1 MYEYPTQKRVERPT
15 PEPSLRPNVDPRRAA
30 SSGPIIT
37 PSNVFLWLRRGLFVI
52 LFFGIIG
59 AVGGIAFGVL
69 TKPRYTASMDILLP
83 PPSGQVLPNELTVPA
98 IQSEAQILD
107 ISSKILLLKSGNVL
121 RRTVEREQL
130 QQLPEFNPS
139 LEAGFNLMQALGLS
153 KPDAPG
159 DQTLTAMR
167 ILDKRIKVGREGGTY
182 LINISLWTRDPQRSV
197 KILATLAESF
207 RQELEAARSDFAKSA
222 STALAT
228 RLEELRDAATQAAN
242 AVVEFRQKNNLQDLG
257 SAGSVNVQSL
267 SQLNT
272 RLNDAN
278 SRLQEVRERY
288 KKLNQT
294 SANGVAG
301 ASSLSSPLLD
311 TLRSQYS
318 VLKQQYDELALTYGE
333 RYPKLAASRA
343 QLATLRTEIARET
356 GRVVQSVKIEMDQAQ
371 SAVDALR
378 TQINTAQGRVSNDD
392 AAQVE
397 LQDLQ
402 RNAEAKAALYDTF
415 LKRAGET
422 GEQEQLNV
430 SNLRVVTEPV
440 PPEKRSF
447 PPPTSLLAIGG
458 LIAGLLLGAFLVIAG
473 RTLLELRRN
482 DWRFERIV

>member
-1 MYEYPTQKRVERPT
+1 MYEYPKQKRVERPT
-15 PEPSLRPNVDPRRAA
+15 PEPLPRPTLDAKPATP
-30 SSGPIIT
+30 SGPIIT
-37 PSNVFLWLRRGLFVI
+37 PGNIFLWLRRGLFVI
-52 LFFGIIG
+52 LLFAIVG
-59 AVGGIAFGVL
+59 AAAGVAFGVL
-69 TKPRYTASMDILLP
+69 VKPRYTASMDILLP

-98 IQSEAQILD
+98 LQSEAQILD
-107 ISSKILLLKSGNVL
+107 MSSKILLLNSGNVL

-139 LEAGFNLMQALGLS
+139 LEPGFNLMEALGLS
-153 KPDAPG
+153 SPKPPG

-167 ILDKRIKVGREGGTY
+167 ILDKRIKVSRQGGTY
-182 LINISLWTRDPQRSV
+182 LVNITLWTRDPERSV

-207 RQELEAARSDFAKSA
+207 RQELEAGRSDLAKSA

-228 RLEELRDAATQAAN
+228 RLEELRGAATEAAN

-257 SAGSVNVQSL
+257 SVGSVNVQSL

-278 SRLQEVRERY
+278 SRLQDVRERY
-288 KKLNQT
+288 KKLSQT

-301 ASSLSSPLLD
+301 TSSLSSPLLD

-343 QLATLRTEIARET
+343 QLATLRSEIARET
-356 GRVVQSVKIEMDQAQ
+356 DRVLQSVKIEMDQAQ
-371 SAVDALR
+371 SAVDSLR
-378 TQINTAQGRVSNDD
+378 SQINTAQGRVSNDD

-430 SNLRVVTEPV
+430 SNLRIVTEPV
-440 PPEKRSF
+440 PPERRNF

-458 LIAGLLLGAFLVIAG
+458 LIAGLLLGVFFVIAG
-473 RTLLELRRN
+473 RTLIELRRN

>member
-15 PEPSLRPNVDPRRAA
+15 PEPSLRRNVDTKPTAA
-30 SSGPIIT
+30 SGPIIT
-37 PSNVFLWLRRGLFVI
+37 PGNVFLWLRRGLFVI
-52 LFFGIIG
+52 LLFAILG
-59 AVGGIAFGVL
+59 AAAGIAFGTL

-98 IQSEAQILD
+98 LQSEAQILD
-107 ISSKILLLKSGNVL
+107 ISSKILLLNSGNVL

-130 QQLPEFNPS
+130 QELPEFNPS
-139 LEAGFNLMQALGLS
+139 LEPGFNLMDVLGLAS
-153 KPDAPG
+153 PQPPG

-182 LINISLWTRDPQRSV
+182 LINISLWTRDPERSV

-207 RQELEAARSDFAKSA
+207 RQELEATRSDLAKSA

-228 RLEELRDAATQAAN
+228 RLEELRRSATDAAN

-278 SRLQEVRERY
+278 SRLQEVKARY
-288 KKLNQT
+288 NKLSQP
-294 SANGVAG
+294 SANGGTG

-343 QLATLRTEIARET
+343 QLATLRAEIARET
-356 GRVVQSVKIEMDQAQ
+356 ERVLQSVKLEMDQAQ
-371 SAVDALR
+371 SAVDSLR
-378 TQINTAQGRVSNDD
+378 SQINTAQSRVSTDD

-430 SNLRVVTEPV
+430 SNLRIVTEPV
-440 PPEKRSF
+440 PPEKHSF

-458 LIAGLLLGAFLVIAG
+458 LIAGLLLGAFFVVAG
-473 RTLLELRRN
+473 RTLIELRRN
-482 DWRFERIV
+482 DWRFERIM

>member
-15 PEPSLRPNVDPRRAA
+15 PEPSPRPDVYTRPAA

-37 PSNVFLWLRRGLFVI
+37 PANVFLWLRRGLLVI
-52 LFFGIIG
+52 LLFAILG
-59 AVGGIAFGVL
+59 AAAGIAFGVL
-69 TKPRYTASMDILLP
+69 TKSRYTASMDILLP
-83 PPSGQVLPNELTVPA
+83 PPSGQVIPNELTIPA

-107 ISSKILLLKSGNVL
+107 ISSKILLIKSGNVL
-121 RRTVEREQL
+121 RQTVEREQL

-139 LEAGFNLMQALGLS
+139 LEAGGGLMGMLGLAR
-153 KPDAPG
+153 PAPPG

-182 LINISLWTRDPQRSV
+182 LITISLWTRDPERSV
-197 KILATLAESF
+197 KILAALAESF
-207 RQELEAARSDFAKSA
+207 RQELEAARSDLAKSA

-228 RLEELRDAATQAAN
+228 RLEELRGAATEAAN
-242 AVVEFRQKNNLQDLG
+242 AVVAFRQKNNLPDLG
-257 SAGSVNVQSL
+257 SVGSVNVQSL

-272 RLNDAN
+272 QLNDAN
-278 SRLQEVRERY
+278 SRLQDAKARY
-288 KKLNQT
+288 KKLSQ
-294 SANGVAG
+294 SSSNGVAG
-301 ASSLSSPLLD
+301 SSSLSSPLLD

-318 VLKQQYDELALTYGE
+318 LLKQQYDELALTYGE
-333 RYPKLAASRA
+333 RYPKLATSRA

-356 GRVVQSVKIEMDQAQ
+356 ERVLQTVKIEMDQAQ
-371 SAVDALR
+371 SAVDSLR
-378 TQINTAQGRVSNDD
+378 SQINTAQGRVSTDD
-392 AAQVE
+392 AAQVQ

-430 SNLRVVTEPV
+430 SNLRIVTEPV
-440 PPEKRSF
+440 PPEARNF

-458 LIAGLLLGAFLVIAG
+458 FIAGFLLGVFFVIAG
-473 RTLLELRRN
+473 RTLIELRRN
-482 DWRFERIV
+482 DWRFDRIV